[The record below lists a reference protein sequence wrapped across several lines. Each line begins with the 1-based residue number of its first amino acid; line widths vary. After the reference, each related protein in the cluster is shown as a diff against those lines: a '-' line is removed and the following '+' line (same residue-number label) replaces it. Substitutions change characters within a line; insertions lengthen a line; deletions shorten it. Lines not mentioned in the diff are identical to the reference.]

1 MLLYILRRLATAVVL
16 ALLVTMITFWLLSS
30 SFDGVAANL
39 LGPAATVEAIE
50 GVKARLGLDR
60 PIAVQ
65 YLDWLG
71 GVLHGDFGV
80 SYFTSEPVAVA
91 VGSRLGVTLSLVLV
105 ALAISVVVSVVLGVL
120 AASRAGA
127 VDRASQAVSLTGHLF
142 PNLLIAIV
150 LVVVLA
156 LGLGWFPATGYVPLS
171 ESPSRWAASITL
183 PVIVLVINSVAN
195 MAAQVRGT
203 MIGELQK
210 DYVKTLRSRGVP
222 TRSVVYRHAL
232 RNAASPALVVLS
244 FEFLGMFGGALII
257 EEVFA
262 LPGFGSF
269 AFDSALRGD
278 VPVILGITV
287 FGVLMVVSV
296 NLITDLV
303 NGWLNPKARLF

>member
-1 MLLYILRRLATAVVL
+1 MLLYILRRLATAAVL
-16 ALLVTMITFWLLSS
+16 VLLVTMITFTLLSS

-39 LGPAATVEAIE
+39 LGPAATAEAIE

-60 PIAVQ
+60 PIPVQ

-71 GVLHGDFGV
+71 GALQGDFGV
-80 SYFTSEPVAVA
+80 SYFTSEPVAQA

-105 ALAISVVVSVVLGVL
+105 ALVISVVVSVVLGVL

-127 VDRASQAVSLTGHLF
+127 VDRASQAVSLTGHLL

-150 LVVVLA
+150 LVVVFA

-269 AFDSALRGD
+269 AFNSALRGD